1 MILDYLL
8 KTGIILLNFLV
19 AKPRFATM
27 FLKPKNIMKKLFI
40 SVSFVFICF
49 GLNLVYAESEH
60 PNIKIEF
67 ASSPNPVG
75 SGARAMGMGGA
86 FISVADDATAASW
99 NPAGLLQIN
108 WSEVSVVGN
117 WFHRTEDN
125 SFGINPEADGTQ
137 SVSSKDINYFS
148 LTYPFV
154 AFEQCMPMVI
164 SLNYQQLYE
173 FNREWNVHFI
183 HRSISEFVSLTEYT
197 DVDYDQTGTL
207 SALGIAYAFKLPV
220 KEHVY
225 FGSTLNLWDDDL
237 FNNEWDEKYYQTG
250 KTTLIHSFPGVP
262 SSIETV
268 SEYIRTDHYS
278 FSGFNANLGLL
289 WKKVGIFKDKDYLK
303 VGMVV
308 KLPFTADLTHKR
320 TQDQMLNGD
329 SLAGIPVESGEE
341 LDMPLSYGIG
351 ISYRPSNTF
360 TISADIYRTEWDDF
374 ILTDSNGHET
384 SPITNESPE
393 ASDIDA
399 THQIRLGTEYLYHV
413 KGRKYQIPFRAG
425 LFYDPAPAKGGHDDY
440 YGFSLGSGFESYY
453 VVFDVAYQCRLGKDV
468 ASSLLPSEAD
478 FSQDVEE
485 HIIYASVIFRFKE
498 KKK

>member
-1 MILDYLL
+1 
-8 KTGIILLNFLV
+8 
-19 AKPRFATM
+19 
-27 FLKPKNIMKKLFI
+27 MKKLFI
-40 SVSFVFICF
+40 FISVVFICF
-49 GLNLVYAESEH
+49 GPNPGYAQQETNQSSSSSA
-60 PNIKIEF
+60 KIEF

-148 LTYPFV
+148 ITYPFTPDR
-154 AFEQCMPMVI
+154 EQKMPMVI

-173 FNREWNVHFI
+173 FNREWNI
-183 HRSISEFVSLTEYT
+183 PLIYRSSSDFGSSTEYT
-197 DVDYDQTGTL
+197 NVDYQQTGTL
-207 SALGIAYAFKLPV
+207 SALGIACAFKLPV
-220 KEHVY
+220 KEQVS
-225 FGSTLNLWDDDL
+225 FGFTLNFWDDDL
-237 FNNEWDEKYYQTG
+237 FNNEWDERYYQTG
-250 KTTLIHSFPGVP
+250 KTTIIPSFPEGMPGTP

-289 WKKVGIFKDKDYLK
+289 WRKYGIFKDKDYLK
-303 VGMVV
+303 LGMVV

-320 TQDQMLNGD
+320 TEDSMLNGN
-329 SLAGIPVESGEE
+329 SMAGVPVESSEK

-351 ISYRPSNTF
+351 ISYQPSDTF
-360 TISADIYRTEWDDF
+360 IISADIYRTEWDDF
-374 ILTDSNGHET
+374 ILTDSNDQET

-393 ASDIDA
+393 DSDIDA
-399 THQIRLGTEYLYHV
+399 THQIRLGAEYLYYL
-413 KGRKYQIPFRAG
+413 KGGGKEGEYQQIPFRVG

-440 YGFSLGSGFESYY
+440 YGFALGTGFQSKY
-453 VVFDVAYQCRLGKDV
+453 VVFDIAYQCRLGKEV
-468 ASSLLPSEAD
+468 ASSLIPSEAD

-485 HIIYASVIFRFKE
+485 HIIYASIIFRFKD
-498 KKK
+498 